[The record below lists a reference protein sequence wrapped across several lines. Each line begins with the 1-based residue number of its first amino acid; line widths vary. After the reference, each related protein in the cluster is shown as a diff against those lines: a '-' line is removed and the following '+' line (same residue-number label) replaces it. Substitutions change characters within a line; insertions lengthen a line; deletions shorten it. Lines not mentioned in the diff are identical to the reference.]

1 MKNTLF
7 SLLFGLFSFAALA
20 QIEIQEKRRNF
31 QNLKV
36 KKWQDLV
43 PDIKLSKN
51 QPLKEAKVL
60 EIKESF
66 ISNIYLNEPA
76 ELSIAIP
83 TLGVFTFERVE
94 IFSPDFYVETSDGKR
109 YSDKEAKGVH
119 YQSTTG
125 IGGISFFADRL
136 MAVIS
141 ANGTQYNIGKSAD
154 GKSYILV
161 SEQSLPPN
169 PFLCNN
175 QDEEF
180 KTGYHRE
187 AEKSASFVSASCKVT
202 RIAFEAD
209 YDLYLKSGSN
219 VATTSN
225 FVSGLFN
232 VVKKLFLKE
241 SIAMQFS
248 HLFVWT
254 TPDPYANT
262 SNGAQILVNFTSN
275 RPKQPNWDLIHFLDN
290 RTNSLGGMA
299 WIGCLCSASPHAFSS
314 IYSSYNSLPVF
325 SWSVFCVAHELG
337 HNFGSRHTHWCG
349 WNLPNGTVGRIDSCY
364 AGEGSCGNN
373 TKFNMKGTIM
383 SYCYNNGA
391 VDFNLGFGPLPGK
404 VIRDFVSAAAC
415 LPVVSSSLCDSL
427 TVVVPPQ
434 PSGQCVTGLMH
445 YTNASGQSCFRF
457 NIRPGCRYTLNYCRY
472 DGYSQANQPPAGLV
486 PSACG
491 VRNGISNYL
500 PTATQLAAG
509 KIDLV
514 ANAQPMLRQKWYSLR
529 CQGSDGVTQLHF
541 FWWP

>member
-7 SLLFGLFSFAALA
+7 SLLFGLFCFAAVA
-20 QIEIQEKRRNF
+20 QIEIQETRKNF

-36 KKWQDLV
+36 KKWEDLV

-51 QPLKEAKVL
+51 QPLKEAKIL

-66 ISNIYLNEPA
+66 ISNIYLNEPDGI
-76 ELSIAIP
+76 SIAIP
-83 TLGVFTFERVE
+83 TLGVFTFEKAE
-94 IFSPDFYVETSDGKR
+94 IFTSDFYVQTSDGKR
-109 YSDKEAKGVH
+109 YLDKEAKGVH

-141 ANGTQYNIGKSAD
+141 ANGTQYNIGRETD

-169 PFLCNN
+169 PFICETD
-175 QDEEF
+175 DETEF
-180 KTGYHRE
+180 EINDKTEVERF
-187 AEKSASFVSASCKVT
+187 ARISASCKIT
-202 RIAFEAD
+202 RVALEAD
-209 YDLYLKSGSN
+209 YDLYIKSGST
-219 VATTSN
+219 VSGTSN

-232 VVKKLFLKE
+232 LVKKIYLKE
-241 SIAMQFS
+241 QIAIQFAS
-248 HLFVWT
+248 LFVWT
-254 TPDPYANT
+254 SPDPYATT
-262 SNGAQILVNFTSN
+262 SNIAQILVNFTNN

-290 RTNSLGGMA
+290 RTNSLGGIA
-299 WIGCLCSASPHAFSS
+299 WIGGLCSASPHGFSS
-314 IYSSYNSLPVF
+314 IYSTYNALPVF
-325 SWSVFCVAHELG
+325 SWSVFCVSHELG

-373 TKFNMKGTIM
+373 TRFNMKGTIM

-404 VIRDFVSAAAC
+404 VIRDFVSSAAC

-472 DGYSQANQPPAGLV
+472 DGFAQGNQPQAGNI

-491 VRNGISNYL
+491 IRNNINNYL
-500 PTATQLAAG
+500 PTPAQLAAG

-514 ANAQPMLRQKWYSLR
+514 ANGQPAVRQRWYSLR